1 MEFLDDAERY
11 YIYTHTHTHTHGGYN
26 ENGFSVSVLR
36 PAEQMISRSSFFFA
50 ARSRWSCYYTRRT
63 LFFRYVCAATFTR
76 FCQSNARRRKFRAMS
91 GFACARALIARA
103 EWTWCFWQC
112 YPTFESNLSA
122 SVSSAGIVAGNYEN
136 PINWEQLVEGSF
148 VLCACS
154 NFL

>member
-103 EWTWCFWQC
+103 EPDAFGNVTRL
-112 YPTFESNLSA
+112 SNRIYRRRCPLLELSR
-122 SVSSAGIVAGNYEN
+122 VITK
-136 PINWEQLVEGSF
+136 IR
-148 VLCACS
+148 
-154 NFL
+154 